1 MPDIKLRE
9 FLDKERVRYET
20 IRHAPTYTS
29 QKTAASAHIPGK
41 ELAKTVMIRVDG
53 VLAMA
58 VLPAPSQ
65 VDFRRLGEGLGGA
78 KVELADESEFRS
90 KFPGCEV
97 GAMPPFGNLYG
108 MPVYVDRQLTTDPA
122 IAFNACTHTELIR
135 LAYEDYAK
143 LVKPTVL
150 DFAAGQA

>member
-1 MPDIKLRE
+1 MPDTKLRD
-9 FLDKERVRYET
+9 FLDGERVRYET

-29 QKTAASAHIPGK
+29 QKTAAVAHIPGK
-41 ELAKTVMIRVDG
+41 ELAKTVMIRVAG
-53 VLAMA
+53 QFAMA

-65 VDFRRLGEGLGGA
+65 VDLRRLSAALDGA
-78 KVELADESEFRS
+78 KVELADEGDFRS
-90 KFPGCEV
+90 TFPGCEV

-108 MPVYVDRQLTTDPA
+108 MPVFVDRQLTRDRS

-143 LVKPTVL
+143 LVQPTVL
-150 DFAAGQA
+150 EFAAGDV

>member
-1 MPDIKLRE
+1 MPDTKLRE
-9 FLDKERVRYET
+9 FLEKERVRYET

-41 ELAKTVMIRVDG
+41 ELAKTVMIRVAG
-53 VLAMA
+53 QLAMA
-58 VLPAPSQ
+58 VLPAPAQ
-65 VDFRRLGEGLGGA
+65 VDFRRLSAALDGA
-78 KVELADESEFRS
+78 EVELADEGDFRTT
-90 KFPGCEV
+90 FPGCEV

-108 MPVYVDRQLTTDPA
+108 MAVYVDQQLSKDPA

-135 LAYEDYAK
+135 LSYEDYAK

-150 DFAAGQA
+150 DFAAGNA